1 MLQFQSV
8 CVSVDCYAMK
18 FVTSCLSWMIRQSGL
33 EVGGTRAH
41 NESCT
46 QTSFCNSTIG
56 VKGRSSRSFKVVLCI
71 MLELEVKEQDQSY
84 LNLVYFPIKAYT
96 SPWLHS
102 LRKGSVHAWLML
114 FTHSGVACVF
124 DLKAGG
130 VCRQ

>member
-1 MLQFQSV
+1 
-8 CVSVDCYAMK
+8 
-18 FVTSCLSWMIRQSGL
+18 
-33 EVGGTRAH
+33 
-41 NESCT
+41 
-46 QTSFCNSTIG
+46 
-56 VKGRSSRSFKVVLCI
+56 

-124 DLKAGG
+124 DLKAQSLRASTTFAYYA
-130 VCRQ
+130 VASNNTRV